1 VARLRSL
8 MRHWLGIDALE
19 RKIQLQHEADVG
31 RVLRVRA
38 ECAKETAALAQELLV
53 SKRTTTQRAADT
65 DADADPHLGGM

>member
-19 RKIQLQHEADVG
+19 LALAHGAKADQA
-31 RVLRVRA
+31 RILALRA
-38 ECAKETAALAQELLV
+38 EFAKETTTLAKELLV
-53 SKRTTTQRAADT
+53 AKRTTTQRAESA